1 MQREME
7 LQQPPVQQE
16 MKSQKGS
23 VIAIDPD
30 RPEVTQLTS
39 CCRGK
44 QPRTNSNA
52 WGSVMFRFDFIRTRR
67 PTKFSRSTT
76 FLRGACGCEV
86 HLRLTV
92 SRRIPTV
99 GRFGTKRE
107 NQRLLQPRDIFHC
120 VSPEVKFGTLIASS
134 PQNTLINFLCCPC
147 SCAGFCKT
155 FEVGLFDRRIGIA
168 GERMLTEMAAG
179 PCGPC
184 HASHGRPRWVFVLWY
199 VFVRAC
205 RLLRVCRRTVPVQ
218 SAYTCAA
225 DRVPRLP

>member
-44 QPRTNSNA
+44 QPRTYSNA

-120 VSPEVKFGTLIASS
+120 VRPEVRHAY
-134 PQNTLINFLCCPC
+134 
-147 SCAGFCKT
+147 CKLSA
-155 FEVGLFDRRIGIA
+155 EYAHQLP
-168 GERMLTEMAAG
+168 LL
-179 PCGPC
+179 P
-184 HASHGRPRWVFVLWY
+184 L
-199 VFVRAC
+199 
-205 RLLRVCRRTVPVQ
+205 LLRRVLQDVRGGTFR
-218 SAYTCAA
+218 SAHRHCGRENAY
-225 DRVPRLP
+225 

>member
-52 WGSVMFRFDFIRTRR
+52 WGSIMFRFDFIRTRR
-67 PTKFSRSTT
+67 PTKFSRGTT

-120 VSPEVKFGTLIASS
+120 VRPEVSARLLEA
-134 PQNTLINFLCCPC
+134 L
-147 SCAGFCKT
+147 
-155 FEVGLFDRRIGIA
+155 RRI
-168 GERMLTEMAAG
+168 RSSTSSAALAPAPG
-179 PCGPC
+179 FARRSRLGFSIG
-184 HASHGRPRWVFVLWY
+184 ASASREEN
-199 VFVRAC
+199 
-205 RLLRVCRRTVPVQ
+205 
-218 SAYTCAA
+218 AY
-225 DRVPRLP
+225 